1 MADETPPRDTAPD
14 PTPTRAPEVRA
25 GRTLDLST
33 GKPPTEPKEPP
44 RPTFTPLPPAE
55 GDPEVRAGQ
64 TLDFSTGKPSS
75 GRRKPAAASL
85 GAGPV
90 VRETLDLS
98 TATPPAETPPATPP
112 KSTGEAPSSKP
123 KRSAKPKGKHDKGR
137 GRPKPSGNSLAEL
150 LDPETLARLRGGS

>member
-1 MADETPPRDTAPD
+1 MADETPTRDTAPD
-14 PTPTRAPEVRA
+14 PTPPQAPEVRA

-33 GKPPTEPKEPP
+33 GKPPPEPKEPP

-64 TLDFSTGKPSS
+64 TLDFSTGKAPSA
-75 GRRKPAAASL
+75 RRKPAVASL

-90 VRETLDLS
+90 VRETLDFS
-98 TATPPAETPPATPP
+98 TATPPAETPPPA
-112 KSTGEAPSSKP
+112 STGKPSGGTKPKRPSKP
-123 KRSAKPKGKHDKGR
+123 KGERNKGR

-150 LDPETLARLRGGS
+150 LDPETLARLRGEG